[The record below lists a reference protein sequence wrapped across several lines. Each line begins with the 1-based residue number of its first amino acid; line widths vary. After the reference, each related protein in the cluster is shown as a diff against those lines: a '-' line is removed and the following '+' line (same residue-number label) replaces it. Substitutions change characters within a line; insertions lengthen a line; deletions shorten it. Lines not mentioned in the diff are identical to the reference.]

1 MEGSDGDGQDAQA
14 SRRRARAY
22 VPLDCK
28 IYTRAALSD
37 ARSEKDKLRKA
48 ARAWSSENEIL
59 VGAFSTPREQGDAS
73 FVTTAFCM
81 SCTNCREGNGKTFRF
96 QGAWLEQGQMY
107 RLSICTSGEHKGEPV
122 RRRGKKKPVQVM
134 PTNEERRKVVAAADA
149 LQERGLKATASSVSV
164 FLGEDRVA
172 AEATRAI
179 LRHRRGRQGGATKLF
194 QESQPE
200 FLTWSERRSDT
211 VKDVLMK
218 PFSYVILILGFF
230 EALEQLGASKICL
243 AADFTHSLELMSF
256 RWGVVSLVLYRCLG
270 GSWRRTPWPLAFVC
284 YAVEA
289 SAGYLKVFQA
299 VQSLAGIS
307 LTCLP
312 ASTLL
317 TLALKTR
324 SLEAYAI

>member
-1 MEGSDGDGQDAQA
+1 M
-14 SRRRARAY
+14 
-22 VPLDCK
+22 
-28 IYTRAALSD
+28 
-37 ARSEKDKLRKA
+37 
-48 ARAWSSENEIL
+48 
-59 VGAFSTPREQGDAS
+59 
-73 FVTTAFCM
+73 
-81 SCTNCREGNGKTFRF
+81 
-96 QGAWLEQGQMY
+96 
-107 RLSICTSGEHKGEPV
+107 
-122 RRRGKKKPVQVM
+122 
-134 PTNEERRKVVAAADA
+134 
-149 LQERGLKATASSVSV
+149 
-164 FLGEDRVA
+164 
-172 AEATRAI
+172 
-179 LRHRRGRQGGATKLF
+179 F

-256 RWGVVSLVLYRCLG
+256 RWGVVSLILYRCLG

-324 SLEAYAI
+324 NLEAYAT